1 MPRPPADATGP
12 AESPSRDVPDEA
24 VSHVDVVETP
34 EEVLAYWTPERM
46 AQAKPREIRLP
57 GAESGP
63 QAEGQPGDN

>member
-24 VSHVDVVETP
+24 VSHSDVVETP

-46 AQAKPREIRLP
+46 AQAQPREIRVPVADGEP
-57 GAESGP
+57 GPEP
-63 QAEGQPGDN
+63 EPEDN